1 MSVRLVIADDHPIFR
16 AGLRQVITAEKDL
29 EVVAEEADG
38 GAALEAIRRTRPDII
53 VLDIDMPKQSG
64 LEVVKALRQEDAL
77 PPAIFLTMY
86 DDEELFDEALN
97 LGVMGY
103 VLKESAVKDIVEAIR
118 TVAGGKPYIS
128 GLMSKALLSRTRRE
142 VPSPGKTALEQLTDA
157 EKRVL
162 RMIAQGMT
170 SRAIADEL
178 HVSPKTIDN
187 HRTNIAA
194 KLDIRGT
201 HALLKFALRH
211 QQDL

>member
-1 MSVRLVIADDHPIFR
+1 MRFHL
-16 AGLRQVITAEKDL
+16 T
-29 EVVAEEADG
+29 
-38 GAALEAIRRTRPDII
+38 
-53 VLDIDMPKQSG
+53 
-64 LEVVKALRQEDAL
+64 
-77 PPAIFLTMY
+77 IFLTMY

-103 VLKESAVKDIVEAIR
+103 VLKESAVREIVEAIR

-128 GLMSKALLSRTRRE
+128 GLMSKALLSRSKRE
-142 VPSPGKTALEQLTDA
+142 VPSPGRAALDQLTDA

-187 HRTNIAA
+187 HRTNIAS

-211 QQDL
+211 QQDM

>member
-1 MSVRLVIADDHPIFR
+1 MNLRLVIADDHPIFR
-16 AGLRQVITAEKDL
+16 AGLRQVIGAERDL

-38 GAALEAIRRTRPDII
+38 AAALEAILHIHPDII
-53 VLDIDMPKQSG
+53 VLDIDMPKKSG
-64 LEVVKALRQEDAL
+64 LEVVKDLRRADAL

-103 VLKESAVKDIVEAIR
+103 VLKESAVKEIVEAIR

-128 GLMSKALLSRTRRE
+128 GLMSKALLSRSKRE
-142 VPSPGKTALEQLTDA
+142 VPSPGRAALDQLTDA

-178 HVSPKTIDN
+178 HISPKTVDN

-194 KLDIRGT
+194 KLDIHGT

>member
-1 MSVRLVIADDHPIFR
+1 MNLRLVIADDHPIFR
-16 AGLRQVITAEKDL
+16 AGLRQIIGAERDL
-29 EVVAEEADG
+29 DVVAEEADG
-38 GAALEAIRRTRPDII
+38 AAALDAILRAHPDII
-53 VLDIDMPKQSG
+53 VLDIDMPKKSG
-64 LEVVKALRQEDAL
+64 LEVVKALRQADAL

-103 VLKESAVKDIVEAIR
+103 VLKESAVRDIVEAIR
-118 TVAGGKPYIS
+118 TVASGKPYIS

-142 VPSPGKTALEQLTDA
+142 VPSPGRTALEQLTDA

-187 HRTNIAA
+187 HRTNIAS

>member
-1 MSVRLVIADDHPIFR
+1 MNLRLVIADDHPIFR
-16 AGLRQVITAEKDL
+16 AGLRQIIGAERDL
-29 EVVAEEADG
+29 EVVAEEAEG
-38 GAALEAIRRTRPDII
+38 VAALEAVLRTHPDII
-53 VLDIDMPKQSG
+53 VLDIDMPKKSG
-64 LEVVKALRQEDAL
+64 LEVVKALRQADAF
-77 PPAIFLTMY
+77 PPTIFLTMY

-103 VLKESAVKDIVEAIR
+103 VLKESAVREIVEAIR

-128 GLMSKALLSRTRRE
+128 GLMSKALLSRSKRE
-142 VPSPGKTALEQLTDA
+142 VPSPGRAALDQLTDA

-187 HRTNIAA
+187 HRTNIAS

>member
-1 MSVRLVIADDHPIFR
+1 MNLRLVIADDHPIFR
-16 AGLRQVITAEKDL
+16 AGLRQVIGAEQDL
-29 EVVAEEADG
+29 EIVAEAAE
-38 GAALEAIRRTRPDII
+38 GAAALDAILRTRPNLV
-53 VLDIDMPKQSG
+53 VLDIDMPKKSG
-64 LEVVKALRQEDAL
+64 LEVVKDLRRADAL
-77 PPAIFLTMY
+77 PAAIFLTMY

-118 TVAGGKPYIS
+118 TVAAGKPYIS
-128 GLMSKALLSRTRRE
+128 ALMSKALLTRTKRE
-142 VPSPGKTALEQLTDA
+142 VPSPGRAALDQLTDA

-162 RMIAQGMT
+162 RLIAQGMT